1 MSKILKAN
9 PIVESSSEE
18 LKKKAESLLSR
29 GVTPRLDVILV
40 GSNPAS
46 MTYVRNKKKRAEGL
60 GAICNIHHL
69 DEQIST
75 EEFLAKVNSIQA
87 DPAVHGCF
95 VQLPLPKQLDQ
106 INTHQLIRA
115 DKDVDGFHPLN
126 ACSAFSGEELNQHLI
141 ACTPSGI
148 IDMLDFYDYD
158 LTGKKVVVIGRSMIV
173 GRPVAMLCLARNATV
188 TICHS
193 RTKDLREETKQ
204 ADIIIS
210 AIGKA
215 NFLDKSFLNN
225 QKNQVVIDVGI
236 NLDENGKLVGDL
248 KAEDMQEYAGAYSP
262 VPGGVGPMTINS
274 LMKNLFKAAE
284 KLNEL
289 GN

>member
-1 MSKILKAN
+1 MSEILYAK
-9 PIVESSSEE
+9 PIVEASSEE

-29 GVTPRLDVILV
+29 GITPRLDVILV
-40 GSNPAS
+40 GNNPAS

-69 DEQIST
+69 DEAISA
-75 EEFLAKVNSIQA
+75 EKFLKLVNEVQA
-87 DPAVHGCF
+87 DKSVHGCF
-95 VQLPLPKQLDQ
+95 VQLPLPQQLNS

-126 ACSAFSGEELNQHLI
+126 ACSAFSGEKLNEHLI

-148 IDMLDFYDYD
+148 IDMLDFYNID
-158 LTGKKVVVIGRSMIV
+158 LSGKKVVVIGRSMIV

-193 RTKDLREETKQ
+193 RTQNLSAETKQ

-215 NFLDKSFLNN
+215 NFLDKSYLNES
-225 QKNQVVIDVGI
+225 KNQVLIDVGI

-248 KAEDMQEYAGAYSP
+248 KKEDMQEYAGAYSP

-284 KLNEL
+284 KLNES
-289 GN
+289 